1 MFQSSF
7 QKGNHIKMKQLVK
20 KTPVPQRQEQAVQ
33 KVCEQLETV
42 KQGTVAETQL
52 KYVLKFKKWNLKKT
66 QTNPTPN

>member
-1 MFQSSF
+1 MFTY

-20 KTPVPQRQEQAVQ
+20 KPPVSQTQEQPVQ

-52 KYVLKFKKWNLKKT
+52 KYVLKFKKWNLKKP
-66 QTNPTPN
+66 QTNPTPK